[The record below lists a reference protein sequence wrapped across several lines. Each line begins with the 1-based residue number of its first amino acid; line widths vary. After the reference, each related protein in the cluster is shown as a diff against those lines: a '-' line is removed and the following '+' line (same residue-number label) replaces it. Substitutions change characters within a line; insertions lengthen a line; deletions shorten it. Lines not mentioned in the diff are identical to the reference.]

1 MPLCYTCTKRPS
13 DHTNVSSGY
22 PPFPLPR
29 EIPSVS
35 FRTTQYIATHASASL
50 DEDHVLFHDRNGQF
64 RGRIALT
71 QAQSLWRRYSQQQKG
86 RANFEHF
93 CDRMC
98 CRTFPLHYE
107 GTATSY
113 QDGTHQIKLKN
124 QWSVPSEIYTVLHD
138 MLGPAGEKFA
148 SPLNVHP
155 LSSTYC
161 TAHKDD
167 AAYGAT
173 FDAYSAPW
181 KGAQLINPEYEEEA
195 LFRATKWAISSALH
209 DDTTPC
215 YFVLVVPAWN
225 DKKYHRLL
233 RHSVNAILLQR
244 TCENTFNFTRA
255 NYAYTPKA
263 TRRAPPG
270 AKFPVEFWAVF
281 NTPGWETYSQAV
293 HDKAD
298 DLRLA
303 ILNSCKPNTIGS
315 SVIHLSKAAHFYHS
329 QSAIMDKHIGR
340 IVPHPTLMRK
350 PMPTIFRKDIR
361 KTFADLTAL
370 TTAYNHHLNQ
380 FCSGTTPD
388 DDPEPQAWP
397 SADVLKFAARTR
409 AFPDSE
415 RVFYTD
421 GSVIPNGE
429 QAGSGIYCSDGTLSG
444 SYLFHGEQTIN
455 RAELAPAHHVLYN
468 TPVNENITIASDS
481 LCSIFQIRN
490 TLRRENRIWFHRH
503 EKLIRAIVNRLVE
516 RHEAGATTRIVKVK
530 AHADV
535 YGNEQADKHAKAAT

>member
-1 MPLCYTCTKRPS
+1 MLSSFNELAKTRLTSHEQITHIHQRPPDGHLPEPNS
-13 DHTNVSSGY
+13 QSNSGPSST
-22 PPFPLPR
+22 P
-29 EIPSVS
+29 
-35 FRTTQYIATHASASL
+35 
-50 DEDHVLFHDRNGQF
+50 
-64 RGRIALT
+64 
-71 QAQSLWRRYSQQQKG
+71 
-86 RANFEHF
+86 
-93 CDRMC
+93 
-98 CRTFPLHYE
+98 
-107 GTATSY
+107 
-113 QDGTHQIKLKN
+113 QDGKHTVKL
-124 QWSVPSEIYTVLHD
+124 
-138 MLGPAGEKFA
+138 
-148 SPLNVHP
+148 
-155 LSSTYC
+155 C
-161 TAHKDD
+161 T
-167 AAYGAT
+167 
-173 FDAYSAPW
+173 
-181 KGAQLINPEYEEEA
+181 
-195 LFRATKWAISSALH
+195 
-209 DDTTPC
+209 
-215 YFVLVVPAWN
+215 
-225 DKKYHRLL
+225 
-233 RHSVNAILLQR
+233 
-244 TCENTFNFTRA
+244 
-255 NYAYTPKA
+255 
-263 TRRAPPG
+263 
-270 AKFPVEFWAVF
+270 
-281 NTPGWETYSQAV
+281 

-315 SVIHLSKAAHFYHS
+315 SVIHLNKAAHFYHS

-340 IVPHPTLMRK
+340 IIPHPTLMRK

-490 TLRRENRIWFHRH
+490 TLRRENRIWFYRH
-503 EKLIRAIVNRLVE
+503 EN
-516 RHEAGATTRIVKVK
+516 K
-530 AHADV
+530 ADSCHR
-535 YGNEQADKHAKAAT
+535 